1 MKKNLWILLALA
13 ALIAMFVIAGCAP
26 KPSSPTPTPTPTAS
40 PTVPPADTAAPKVV
54 STEVFK
60 YYAAGCGATCIDKI
74 YEACPDGSET
84 FKIVITFDE
93 NIDPLKSSCLLNPAN
108 WYVEVTNDGRIVDPL
123 LPLSTITGDV
133 IVWGAEISGKQVIV
147 TAGVAEDGENEVFLD
162 PSNPLTPTLVPY
174 YFCGLIC
181 NANDAALYAKNVNGP
196 YNGWA
201 VKGVIPAPEY
211 ADLVYWEIGPNC
223 VVSDELGNV
232 NCGYNGSD
240 CCLEATCDTCD
251 TGCPFQDPTCV
262 SCVNPCE

>member
-1 MKKNLWILLALA
+1 MKKNLWVLLALS

-26 KPSSPTPTPTPTAS
+26 KPTSPTPTPTAS

-60 YYAAGCGATCIDKI
+60 YYAAGCAETCVGSV
-74 YEACPDGSET
+74 YPSCPAGSET

-147 TAGVAEDGENEVFLD
+147 TAGVAEVGINEVFLD
-162 PSNPLTPTLVPY
+162 PADPETATEVPY
-174 YFCGLIC
+174 FFCGLIC
-181 NANDAALYAKNVNGP
+181 NTSDANAYAAAVNGI
-196 YNGWA
+196 YNGFP
-201 VKGVIPAPEY
+201 VVGVINPPAV
-211 ADLVYWEIGPNC
+211 ADLISWEIGPNC

-232 NCGYNGSD
+232 NCGYSGSD
-240 CCLEATCDTCD
+240 CCVEATCDTCEP
-251 TGCPFQDPTCV
+251 GCPFQDPTCV

>member
-26 KPSSPTPTPTPTAS
+26 KPSPTPTPTPTTS
-40 PTVPPADTAAPKVV
+40 PTTPPTDTAAPKVV

-60 YYAAGCGATCIDKI
+60 YYAAGCGATCVGQI
-74 YEACPDGSET
+74 YEGCVEGSET
-84 FKIVITFDE
+84 FKIIITFDE

-147 TAGVAEDGENEVFLD
+147 TAGVAEVGENEVFLD
-162 PSNPLTPTLVPY
+162 PSDPLTPKPVPY

-181 NANDAALYAKNVNGP
+181 NTNDANAYAAAVNGI
-196 YNGWA
+196 YNGFP
-201 VKGVIPAPEY
+201 VVGVINPPAV
-211 ADLVYWEIGPNC
+211 ADLIYWELGPNC

-232 NCGYNGSD
+232 NCGYSGSD
-240 CCLEATCDTCD
+240 CCVEATCDTCEP
-251 TGCPFQDPTCV
+251 GCPFQDPTCV